1 MARPDLARRERGART
16 TPRPTGVSRPDWRTS
31 LVLLLGLS
39 LAIYGLHAILTGSLW
54 FFQLFLVCVLVL
66 GSAAATRLV
75 SRRRWL
81 PPLVSVVATLV
92 VFTGLFVPGSAVL
105 AIIPTPDS
113 FAAFGRLF
121 QASAVSINEQ
131 SLPANADTPLL
142 FLLCVG
148 VAATA
153 LIADD
158 LAIGS
163 RLPALAGLTLIVLL
177 AVPGIV
183 DPGST
188 DPLAFVG
195 AAIVYLLLLRIGTR
209 PGQGL
214 PSLGIGAAVIVLT
227 LVVPLV
233 LPAVD
238 QSQTVARSGNFGT
251 GVNPVLS
258 LGSDLRQS
266 AARTVLTYNTTSGSA
281 HYLRLV
287 SIDNF
292 TGANWAPNPV
302 SLKRGDTVDKIGQPP
317 GLTDAVARTTDT
329 TTVTVKSLSSAWLPL
344 PYPSSKVTGLTG
356 SWYWDANGLAV
367 SSTDRNSSRQ
377 TYQAT
382 DVQLAPTPDQ
392 LLNSGTGVPAGFEK
406 YLALPK
412 GLPSVVTNT
421 AKKIVGTAPTNY
433 EKALL
438 LQSFFHDGDFEY
450 SETAPVD
457 NGYDG
462 TGGDVIA
469 KFLKAKA
476 GYCIHF
482 ASSMAVMARSL
493 GIPARIAVGFL
504 PGKQIAAEGR
514 RTAFEVSSHDLHAW
528 PELYFNGVGWIRF
541 EPTVSRG
548 DLPSYADLAQPNV
561 PAVTATDNSA
571 TTAPTT
577 QTKAPAPVTTTAPTS
592 SAIASG
598 GTTTRTSTGS
608 SLLTVLVLVVIIALA
623 LVPAVIRSVQRARR
637 LRRIAGRT
645 APVLTAWTEVLQ
657 TSMDV
662 GAAIPD
668 TLTPREV
675 AAVIA
680 GGAASTSE
688 TGTVL
693 TRVAVIR
700 TADPALARLVD
711 ALERERFAQDAVAYP
726 GAADDTRHVVSLVTH
741 NASRRSR
748 VLAVLFPTSIWRRI
762 VRAR

>member
-1 MARPDLARRERGART
+1 VARPDLAVRERGIRAVPRLT
-16 TPRPTGVSRPDWRTS
+16 LTPGQHWRTS

-39 LAIYGLHAILTGSLW
+39 GAVYGMHTILSGSVW

-66 GSAAATRLV
+66 GSAAGTRLV

-81 PPLVSVVATLV
+81 PPVVSVVATLA
-92 VFTGLFVPGSAVL
+92 VFTGLFVPGTAVL
-105 AIIPTPDS
+105 AVIPTPDS
-113 FAAFGRLF
+113 IAAFGRLF

-188 DPLAFVG
+188 DPLAFIG

-209 PGQGL
+209 QGQGL

-238 QSQTVARSGNFGT
+238 QSQTVAHSGNFGT

-292 TGANWAPNPV
+292 TGTNWAPNPV
-302 SLKRGDTVDKIGQPP
+302 SLRRGDTVDKIGQPP
-317 GLTDAVARTTDT
+317 GLTDAVARTADT

-356 SWYWDANGLAV
+356 SWYWDVNGLAV
-367 SSTDRNSSRQ
+367 SSTDRNSSKQ

-382 DVQLAPTPDQ
+382 DVQLAPTPEQ
-392 LLNSGTGVPAGFEK
+392 LLTSGTTVPAGFEK
-406 YLALPK
+406 YLAIPK

-469 KFLKAKA
+469 KFLKAKS

-482 ASSMAVMARSL
+482 ASAMAVMARSL

-528 PELYFNGVGWIRF
+528 PELYFDGVGWIRF

-548 DLPSYADLAQPNV
+548 DVPSYADLAQPNV
-561 PAVTATDNSA
+561 PAVSATANSA
-571 TTAPTT
+571 TTAPST
-577 QTKAPAPVTTTAPTS
+577 QTKAPAPETTAAPTS
-592 SAIASG
+592 SAIATG
-598 GTTTRTSTGS
+598 GTTTRTSTDS
-608 SLLTVLVLVVIIALA
+608 SLLTLLVLLVIIVLA
-623 LVPAVIRSVQRARR
+623 LVPAAIRSVQRARR
-637 LRRIAGRT
+637 LRRIADRT

-675 AAVIA
+675 AAVI
-680 GGAASTSE
+680 GGGVASASGA
-688 TGTVL
+688 GTVL
-693 TRVAVIR
+693 TRVA
-700 TADPALARLVD
+700 DPALTRLVD
-711 ALERERFAQDAVAYP
+711 ALERERFAQNATAYP
-726 GAADDTRHVVSLVTH
+726 GAVDDTRHVVSLVTR